1 MAHFYKSTSS
11 PSLRIWG
18 HVISFQLQ
26 FVGIRIQ
33 ILFARTA
40 LGDCKKV
47 GLIKRFPYKT
57 RKLVGCQDLNG
68 YFVPQKPSWAST
80 SHRERSPSS
89 KRHSCSCTV
98 SPRTVQVRC
107 SWASRP
113 RWKPCSCCGGSCW
126 SQSRRSLRGR
136 VNRIRKCSSTARRHQ
151 LSRLF
156 CIKWCISSCLWNF
169 NCIKPLA

>member
-1 MAHFYKSTSS
+1 M
-11 PSLRIWG
+11 
-18 HVISFQLQ
+18 
-26 FVGIRIQ
+26 
-33 ILFARTA
+33 
-40 LGDCKKV
+40 

-151 LSRLF
+151 LSWLF
-156 CIKWCISSCLWNF
+156 CIKWCISNCLWNF
-169 NCIKPLA
+169 NCIKPLGCTRNFLQCCYSLRWRDLNRRLINRKIKITPPRFGNE